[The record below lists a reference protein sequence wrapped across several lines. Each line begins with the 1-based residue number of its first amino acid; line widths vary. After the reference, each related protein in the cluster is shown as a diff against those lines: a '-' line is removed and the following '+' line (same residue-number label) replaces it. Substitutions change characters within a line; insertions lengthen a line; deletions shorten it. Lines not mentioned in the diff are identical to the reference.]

1 MACLLGGSSPVL
13 LLCVPLLAS
22 ANLIQFGH
30 IIEHLTGRRPL
41 IYNGYGCYCGLGG
54 SRQPVDA
61 TDWCCQVHDCCY
73 QALSRRHCKP
83 KMEKYF
89 YSVRKDT
96 VTCGGETE
104 CRRETCEC
112 DKAAA
117 LCFRHSK
124 FQGQYIHYRNCLCEG
139 PTPPC
144 QGVCPRWAPTK
155 GG

>member
-1 MACLLGGSSPVL
+1 MACPLGGSSPVL
-13 LLCVPLLAS
+13 LLCVLVFAS

-30 IIEHLTGRRPL
+30 IIEHLTGRHPL

-61 TDWCCQVHDCCY
+61 TDW
-73 QALSRRHCKP
+73 QAPNGPGCRDGHSD
-83 KMEKYF
+83 
-89 YSVRKDT
+89 V
-96 VTCGGETE
+96 VTLAAQLWLCSLLPGGETE

-124 FQGQYIHYRNCLCEG
+124 FQGQYIGYRNRLCEG

-144 QGVCPRWAPTK
+144 QGVCPCWAPTK